1 MSDQYD
7 EAEIHERRFQKLLS
21 QAIQIENASDDAWT
35 KDMRLQLGSLFAD
48 LRKKYAENVKDDRPS
63 C

>member
-1 MSDQYD
+1 MTDQYD

-21 QAIQIENASDDAWT
+21 QAIQIENASDNAWV

-48 LRKKYAENVKDDRPS
+48 LRKKYAENVKDDRS
-63 C
+63 SS